1 MRQGGSE
8 VHIAVG
14 HKSIVAGQEYIG
26 QEQMN
31 KRVA

>member
-14 HKSIVAGQEYIG
+14 HKSSSRTGIYRTRTNE
-26 QEQMN
+26 
-31 KRVA
+31 